1 MGETVSIGLD
11 TYLLGLIAF
20 LLIILLFMFR
30 KVIGVLTALQ
40 GRREQIASSQAI
52 AFDQTVLS
60 GDCTEEELAAITA
73 VLTQILPDDQL
84 NIVNLK
90 LIQ

>member
-1 MGETVSIGLD
+1 MNETLTIGLD

-20 LLIILLFMFR
+20 LLIILLFMVRRMIELLASFQDQR
-30 KVIGVLTALQ
+30 EPIVLPQSAGLN
-40 GRREQIASSQAI
+40 RSAVNA
-52 AFDQTVLS
+52 
-60 GDCTEEELAAITA
+60 DCTEEELAAITTA
-73 VLTQILPDDQL
+73 LAQILPDNSF